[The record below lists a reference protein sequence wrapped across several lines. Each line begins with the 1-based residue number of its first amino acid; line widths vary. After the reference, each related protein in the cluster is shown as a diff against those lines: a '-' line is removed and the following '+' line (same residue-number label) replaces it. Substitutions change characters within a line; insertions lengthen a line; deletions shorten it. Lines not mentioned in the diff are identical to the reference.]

1 MPVVGDGLQRT
12 AAQVAAELQL
22 QPHPEGGWYRELHR
36 SEAAVQRWD
45 GEARSGLTLIVFLL
59 AAGETSGWHRVLH
72 ADETWHFA
80 GGEPLE
86 LWVLE
91 PGADTATRRLLGP
104 LGLGGG
110 ASEELNPP
118 VAVVPA
124 GWWQAACQATA
135 KTEPEATR
143 KLSHPAADTTSTISG
158 PTTGKGLAQ
167 LPSAHTA
174 GPMALLEGVMQTP
187 EEVAVMRQLLERG
200 WSQRRIARELGISRH
215 TVSRYLALGTW
226 QPYDSS
232 NRASQ
237 LDGHQAWLQQQFEQ
251 HHGNAEVVRQELLKH
266 KGIEV
271 SLRTVERA
279 VQVWR
284 EALRQ
289 SRQATV
295 RYETRPGQQLQ
306 ADFGELWVL
315 IGGVRTKVHLCVLTL
330 GYSRRQVVRVFRHQ
344 RQQHWLQAL
353 EEAFRIWDGVPE
365 QVLVDNAKALVT
377 LNNPRT
383 GELVINPVFAAFAR
397 HWGFTPKACW
407 PHRPQTKGK
416 DERGVG
422 YVKRSGLAGHR
433 FDTWGQME
441 GHLEWWNREIADV
454 RIHGTTGERPLERF
468 QRAEAAALL
477 PLNGKPS
484 YLAEQEF
491 SRRVAKDCCVQV
503 EGNWYSVPAALVRQS
518 VTVQIR
524 HQQVM
529 IRQGGRIVARHSR
542 QAANQRS
549 RQVIAGHW
557 AGLVPQRAIDANQS
571 GNGAVAEVVVLDA
584 VRRSALA
591 RPLSDYA
598 AVVAEV
604 G

>member
-1 MPVVGDGLQRT
+1 M
-12 AAQVAAELQL
+12 
-22 QPHPEGGWYRELHR
+22 
-36 SEAAVQRWD
+36 
-45 GEARSGLTLIVFLL
+45 
-59 AAGETSGWHRVLH
+59 
-72 ADETWHFA
+72 
-80 GGEPLE
+80 
-86 LWVLE
+86 
-91 PGADTATRRLLGP
+91 
-104 LGLGGG
+104 
-110 ASEELNPP
+110 
-118 VAVVPA
+118 
-124 GWWQAACQATA
+124 
-135 KTEPEATR
+135 
-143 KLSHPAADTTSTISG
+143 
-158 PTTGKGLAQ
+158 GLAESH
-167 LPSAHTA
+167 SAHTA
-174 GPMALLEGVMQTP
+174 GLMAGLEGVMQTP
-187 EEVAVMRQLLERG
+187 EEVAVLRQLLERG

-215 TVSRYLALGTW
+215 TVSRYLALGAW

-237 LDGHQAWLQQQFEQ
+237 LDGHKAWLQQQFEQ

-284 EALRQ
+284 DALRQ
-289 SRQATV
+289 SHQATV

-330 GYSRRQVVRVFRHQ
+330 GYSRRQVVRVFRQQ
-344 RQQHWLQAL
+344 RQRHWLQAL

-383 GELVINPVFAAFAR
+383 GELVINPTFAAFAR

-407 PHRPQTKGK
+407 PNRPQTKGK

-422 YVKRSGLAGHR
+422 YVKRGGLAGHR

-441 GHLEWWNREIADV
+441 GHLDWWNREIADL
-454 RIHGTTGERPLERF
+454 RIHGTTGEKPLERF
-468 QRAEAAALL
+468 LRAEVGALL

-503 EGNWYSVPAALVRQS
+503 EGNWYSVPAALVRQN

-524 HQQVM
+524 DQQVL
-529 IRQGGRIVARHSR
+529 IRQGGRIVARHAR
-542 QAANQRS
+542 QIANQRS

-557 AGLVPQRAIDANQS
+557 EGLIPQRAMDAAQ
-571 GNGAVAEVVVLDA
+571 GDPGTDAEVVLLDA
-584 VRRSALA
+584 VRRSSLA